1 MELRDAI
8 QLVWDDVADSVYRHP
23 TVLEAVQYA
32 RAEIGPI
39 ELQMVLEDQR
49 DGRYDAGSDCDVQG
63 DVYGAYVDV
72 RNATQADVDA
82 TLATFDVDLH

>member
-8 QLVWDDVADSVYRHP
+8 QLVWDDVADSVYQHP

-32 RAEIGPI
+32 RNEMTPD
-39 ELQMVLEDQR
+39 ELANVLENQR
-49 DGRYDAGSDCDVQG
+49 DGRYDSDDSDVQG

-72 RNATQADVDA
+72 RNAAQADVDA